1 MIWVIVILVTWVDPS
16 DQIVSMSST
25 DFYLMIPH
33 MVAILVTLMITT
45 TSHLAPSVHANH
57 EVDKS
62 ILFITFFGVVILN
75 VALLMASPYGDKD
88 NNESVFFSLNL
99 FTIVTAFLQVNKIKI
114 NILHLEILKMRAF
127 SKFDKKPIF
136 QVSGFRILNPQD
148 LRILMKNCMKANH
161 LRETFSF
168 R

>member
-1 MIWVIVILVTWVDPS
+1 
-16 DQIVSMSST
+16 
-25 DFYLMIPH
+25 MIPL

-62 ILFITFFGVVILN
+62 ILFITFFGVVILD

-114 NILHLEILKMRAF
+114 VPR
-127 SKFDKKPIF
+127 
-136 QVSGFRILNPQD
+136 
-148 LRILMKNCMKANH
+148 
-161 LRETFSF
+161 
-168 R
+168 